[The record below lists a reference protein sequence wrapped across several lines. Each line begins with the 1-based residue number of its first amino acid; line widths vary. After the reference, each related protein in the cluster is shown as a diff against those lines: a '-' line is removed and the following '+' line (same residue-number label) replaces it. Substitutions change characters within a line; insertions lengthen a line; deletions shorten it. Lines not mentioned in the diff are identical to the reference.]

1 MSKMEYWLKGDK
13 QKDFSEACYCV
24 GPQNGDPACP
34 CNMGK
39 LKLLEKEIE
48 KKAKEL
54 IKGNK

>member
-1 MSKMEYWLKGDK
+1 MEYWLKGDK